1 MKVINEVSMQL
12 RLPQSWTMHVFH
24 VSWLKPYVGPTLT
37 NIAEEQ
43 QPEVLDEAE
52 VIEPEQI
59 LLHRWKHGSGRRKR
73 QFFTKFRERGTH
85 EAVWLDQEFFLDYPQ
100 ILADYLD
107 AMMWKAAM
115 EAEIGS
121 IEWNATWELVPRPP
135 RQKIIGVRWVYK
147 TKYRSDGSLDKHKAP
162 LVARGFTQKAGID
175 YDETFAPTARMT
187 TIRIVLALS
196 AHERWPVF

>member
-12 RLPQSWTMHVFH
+12 RLPQSWTMHNVFH
-24 VSWLKPYVGPTLT
+24 VSWLKPYVGPALT
-37 NIAEEQ
+37 DIAEEQ

-85 EAVWLDQEFFLDYPQ
+85 EAVWLDQEFFLEYPQ

-107 AMMWKAAM
+107 AMQ
-115 EAEIGS
+115 
-121 IEWNATWELVPRPP
+121 LPP
-135 RQKIIGVRWVYK
+135 I
-147 TKYRSDGSLDKHKAP
+147 
-162 LVARGFTQKAGID
+162 
-175 YDETFAPTARMT
+175 
-187 TIRIVLALS
+187 
-196 AHERWPVF
+196 